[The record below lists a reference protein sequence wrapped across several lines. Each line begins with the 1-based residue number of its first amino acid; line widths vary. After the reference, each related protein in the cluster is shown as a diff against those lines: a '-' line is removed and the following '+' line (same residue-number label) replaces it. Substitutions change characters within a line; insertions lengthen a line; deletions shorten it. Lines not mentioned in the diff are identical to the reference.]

1 MHICTIQFEKT
12 YHYNEVVI
20 SIWVLFKPQND
31 LLKAGVELHYLVKV
45 LLIILVNS
53 ALMVSILYSSS
64 SDQSILI

>member
-1 MHICTIQFEKT
+1 M
-12 YHYNEVVI
+12 YHYNKVII
-20 SIWVLFKPQND
+20 SIRVIFKPQNK
-31 LLKAGVELHYLVKV
+31 LWKAGVKLHNPVEV